1 MLDQK
6 TEQLSEPGTILAE
19 RFSDPEQNPTLKSSW
34 PVRFQSFETQKELQF
49 SIRLPNIESDLK
61 LQSATYFSQDVI
73 HKDRTYTYDVWSGA
87 IEGAKEKG
95 TFKLIRSKEGILGGD
110 LNFNGTYYEI
120 QSLNINEALLLEK
133 QGVADQAYECG
144 VKNETP
150 DFQETI
156 NSSSSSPYCDTPEL
170 RCLKEWVFL
179 CVTTSELYDS
189 IYNVYYSAHGIHWL
203 AQWQLFLDL
212 GKGGLNFT
220 QTLNNNNI
228 PTNKI
233 TWYVSNLPVN
243 AIPYTQ
249 SIGSDFNGFKSYV
262 QANLSP
268 IYNQDI
274 AILQSHQNYG
284 PLFGIASNIPVTD
297 NGWNPNFGKYA
308 LVSYNS
314 IGYPR
319 YTFTHE
325 MGHCLGA
332 RHDNDN
338 SPFVICGRGM
348 IFNTSVNDGRTVMA
362 ELDSTS
368 FNQGKSRILYFS
380 NPTQAYN
387 GDTIG
392 TVDRNN
398 KIIVENFLCGNLN
411 TTTAA
416 RPAANLSII
425 NLQKNRNGVFPNPT
439 SGIFLL
445 PLQLGTQ
452 SFSIFDGQGRI
463 IQNQKIAPDQVQ
475 QEVDISKQPNGL
487 YFIRVEEGK
496 AVKTLKILKNE

>member
-170 RCLKEWVFL
+170 RCLKAWKFL
-179 CVTTSELYDS
+179 TVVTGELYDS
-189 IYNVYYSAHGIHWL
+189 LYNHYLLIFFNPFSPSTSSFLASAYTMFDLTKGIGNL
-203 AQWQLFLDL
+203 S
-212 GKGGLNFT
+212 
-220 QTLNNNNI
+220 QTLSNNNI
-228 PTNKI
+228 PTNVPVNKI
-233 TWYVSNLPVN
+233 TWSLEILPNN
-243 AIPYTQ
+243 AFTYTQ
-249 SIGSDFNGFKSYV
+249 NIDTDYDSFELYA
-262 QANLSP
+262 QANLKP

-274 AILQSHQNYG
+274 AILQSHKNYG
-284 PLFGIASNIPVTD
+284 AIFGTTRGIPVSN
-297 NGWNPNFGKYA
+297 NGYSNVGKYA
-308 LVSYNS
+308 IVNYNS

-332 RHDNDN
+332 RHDDDN

-348 IFNTSVNDGRTVMA
+348 IFNTSTNEDRTVMA
-362 ELDSTS
+362 QLDTNE

-387 GDTIG
+387 GYLF
-392 TVDRNN
+392 
-398 KIIVENFLCGNLN
+398 NFCMRFVN
-411 TTTAA
+411 
-416 RPAANLSII
+416 
-425 NLQKNRNGVFPNPT
+425 
-439 SGIFLL
+439 
-445 PLQLGTQ
+445 
-452 SFSIFDGQGRI
+452 
-463 IQNQKIAPDQVQ
+463 
-475 QEVDISKQPNGL
+475 
-487 YFIRVEEGK
+487 
-496 AVKTLKILKNE
+496 